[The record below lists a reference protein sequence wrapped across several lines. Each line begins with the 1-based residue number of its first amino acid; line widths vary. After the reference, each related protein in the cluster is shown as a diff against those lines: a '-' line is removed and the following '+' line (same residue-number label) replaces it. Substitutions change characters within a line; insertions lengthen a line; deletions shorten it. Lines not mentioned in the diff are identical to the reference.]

1 MRPAMPKAP
10 AVDERKAALDLL
22 DAAALPEG
30 VAADP
35 EDFAAADPET
45 DAAPDD
51 LAGVAAP
58 LEAGE
63 AALPPVGE
71 APPDDPPSDTAVLR
85 QDESE
90 PGWMVAKDV

>member
-10 AVDERKAALDLL
+10 AADVRKPALVWL
-22 DAAALPEG
+22 DAAALPEA
-30 VAADP
+30 VP
-35 EDFAAADPET
+35 VDFAAADPDT
-45 DAAPDD
+45 AAAPDD

-63 AALPPVGE
+63 AALAPVAE
-71 APPDDPPSDTAVLR
+71 APPDDPPSVTAVLR

-90 PGWMVAKDV
+90 PDWMVAKDV